1 MPRRKE
7 QAKGGRNNNAKRYFR
22 LDNKRECGYWKE
34 RGEAT
39 VERMGAKTRD
49 IHFFSQKNQKM
60 MCVHSRQARD
70 YAKQLEE
77 MGNVKSYETCVPL
90 DMGRFIHVQPV
101 DIRPDYLQKE
111 WTTDFLLE
119 DRDGHKSVR
128 EVVLASSLKKR
139 AMVERLELSRRY
151 WATMNIKDWN
161 VVLVGIGT

>member
-1 MPRRKE
+1 MWLLE
-7 QAKGGRNNNAKRYFR
+7 
-22 LDNKRECGYWKE
+22 RE
-34 RGEAT
+34 GEAT

-60 MCVHSRQARD
+60 MCVHSRQTRD

-77 MGNVKSYETCVPL
+77 MDSVKSYETCVPL

-119 DRDGHKSVR
+119 DRNGHKSVR

-151 WATMNIKDWN
+151 WATLNIEWA

>member
-1 MPRRKE
+1 ME
-7 QAKGGRNNNAKRYFR
+7 HLG
-22 LDNKRECGYWKE
+22 
-34 RGEAT
+34 T
-39 VERMGAKTRD
+39 KTRD

-77 MGNVKSYETCVPL
+77 MDNVKSYETCVPL

-151 WATMNIKDWN
+151 WATMNIKDWK